1 MYAST
6 SIIAHARLA
15 RKVGS
20 FDAAAVYLALL
31 QAGGWTRFRDVDW
44 SFHPKSLKTIRSY
57 IATLE
62 AIGLVERR
70 GVLIRAVLDEE
81 WL

>member
-1 MYAST
+1 MYT
-6 SIIAHARLA
+6 SIVAYSHLA

-20 FDAAAVYLALL
+20 FDVVAVYLALL
-31 QAGGWTRFRDVDW
+31 QVGGWTRFNDIDW
-44 SFHPKSLKTIRSY
+44 SFHPRSLKTIRSY

-62 AIGLVERR
+62 AMGLVERK

>member
-1 MYAST
+1 MYT

-20 FDAAAVYLALL
+20 FDAAAVYAALL
-31 QAGGWTRFRDVDW
+31 QVEGWTRFHDVDW
-44 SFHPKSLKTIRSY
+44 SFHPRSIKTIRSY
-57 IATLE
+57 VATLE
-62 AIGLVERR
+62 AMGLVERR
-70 GVLIRAVLDEE
+70 GALIRAVPDEE

>member
-1 MYAST
+1 MYAPIMAYS
-6 SIIAHARLA
+6 RLA

-20 FDAAAVYLALL
+20 FDIVAVYLALL
-31 QAGGWTRFRDVDW
+31 QVEGWTRFNDVDW

-57 IATLE
+57 VALLE
-62 AIGLVERR
+62 AMGLVERK
-70 GVLIRAVLDEE
+70 GVLIRAVACEE

>member
-1 MYAST
+1 MYA

-31 QAGGWTRFRDVDW
+31 QIGGWTRFNDVDW
-44 SFHPKSLKTIRSY
+44 SFHPRSIKTIRSY
-57 IATLE
+57 VATLE
-62 AIGLVERR
+62 AMGLVERK
-70 GVLIRAVLDEE
+70 GVLIRAVPCEE
-81 WL
+81 

>member
-1 MYAST
+1 MYA

-31 QAGGWTRFRDVDW
+31 QIGGWTRFNDVDW
-44 SFHPKSLKTIRSY
+44 TFHPKSIKTIRSY
-57 IATLE
+57 VATLE
-62 AIGLVERR
+62 AMGLVERK
-70 GVLIRAVLDEE
+70 GVLIRAVLREE

>member
-20 FDAAAVYLALL
+20 FDVVAVYLALL
-31 QAGGWTRFRDVDW
+31 QAGGWTRFNDVDW
-44 SFHPKSLKTIRSY
+44 SFHPKSIKTIRSY
-57 IATLE
+57 VALLE
-62 AIGLVERR
+62 AMGLVERK

>member
-1 MYAST
+1 MYT
-6 SIIAHARLA
+6 SIVTHSRLA

-44 SFHPKSLKTIRSY
+44 TFHPRSIKTVRSY
-57 IATLE
+57 VAMLE
-62 AIGLVERR
+62 AMGLVERK
-70 GVLIRAVLDEE
+70 GILIRAVVCEE

>member
-1 MYAST
+1 MYVPIMSY
-6 SIIAHARLA
+6 SHLA

-31 QAGGWTRFRDVDW
+31 QAGGWTRFNDVDW
-44 SFHPKSLKTIRSY
+44 TFHPRSIKTIRSY
-57 IATLE
+57 VATLE
-62 AIGLVERR
+62 VMGLVERR
-70 GVLIRAVLDEE
+70 GVLMRAVLDEE